1 MKITSVRIERR
12 TCSFEAKYKGEARS
26 CGPLDIYD
34 QYADNLRGPLRN
46 MRSASESEPGKR
58 IAMFLVISTD
68 EGIEGEYGPIECRS
82 ELLTITDGIAA
93 HLIGC
98 DPLENRQLWDIISRF
113 DRHSRAGVMMM
124 AISAVDIALWDLKGK
139 ILGQPVY
146 KLLGGGRGRVKPY
159 VSMLSFSI
167 EPKKAKERALW
178 VKNMGISAQKWFFR
192 YGPNDGYEGVKKNL
206 EMAFAVR
213 EALGMDYDLMF
224 DCWMGW
230 TVSYAKN
237 IFRELEQVR
246 PKWVED
252 VLRPHML
259 DGYRHLK
266 QDTVS
271 SNIPLAAGEHLY
283 TRMEVN
289 EYLKDNIF
297 SVMQSDPA
305 WCGGITEA
313 MRIGDLCEMYGT
325 TFIPH
330 GHTLMPALHVVAAL
344 PPDTVPY
351 CEYLLNFMDQKNA
364 FFKHN
369 EKVFEEDGTIL
380 MNETPGIGDDIDTER
395 LLSTEVVT
403 SFEF

>member
-12 TCSFEAKYKGEARS
+12 TTRFEAKYKGEDRS

-34 QYADNLRGPLRN
+34 AYNHGGDRGHLRS
-46 MRSASESEPGKR
+46 MRSASESGPGTR
-58 IAMFLVISTD
+58 TAMFLVIATD
-68 EGIEGEYGPIECRS
+68 EGVEGAYGPIECRS
-82 ELLTITDGIAA
+82 ELLAIADGIAG

-113 DRHSRAGVMMM
+113 DRHARSGVMMM
-124 AISAVDIALWDLKGK
+124 GISAVDIALWDLKGK

-146 KLLGGGRGRVKPY
+146 KLLGGGRNRVRPY
-159 VSMLSFSI
+159 VSMLSFST
-167 EPKKAKERALW
+167 ETEKAKERALW
-178 VKNMGISAQKWFFR
+178 VKGMGIKAQKWFFR
-192 YGPNDGYEGVKKNL
+192 YGPNDGYEGMKKNL

-213 EALGMDYDLMF
+213 EALGADYDLMF
-224 DCWMGW
+224 DCWLGW
-230 TVSYAKN
+230 TISYAKN
-237 IFRELEQVR
+237 IFRELEPVN

-252 VLRPHML
+252 VLRPHMF
-259 DGYRHLK
+259 DGYRNLK
-266 QDTVS
+266 QDTS
-271 SNIPLAAGEHLY
+271 IPLAAGEHLY

-289 EYLKDNIF
+289 AYLKDNIF

-313 MRIGDLCEMYGT
+313 LRIGDLCEMYGT

-344 PPDTVPY
+344 PPDITPY

-369 EKVFEEDGTIL
+369 DKVFDEDGQIS
-380 MNETPGIGDDIDTER
+380 MNEGPGIGDDIDMER
-395 LLSTEVVT
+395 LISSEVVT
-403 SFEF
+403 SFNFK